1 MLAHEPLDRREVHV
15 EAVPRHDRAHRA
27 AVDLGRLQERRDVLE
42 VALEADRPDELD
54 DPQLVVAGVPEG
66 VRDPARLGHELARA
80 GEAHRVPDLD
90 AEAPGDDVG
99 VLVLARVGVQR
110 RAEKAAETRR
120 RIVEAT
126 VALHEEVGPAR
137 TTVAEVAR
145 RAGVQRLTVYNHFPD
160 ERDLLAAC
168 QAHFLAGHPPPDFEE
183 LLAAEDPVDRLR
195 AVLEALYGFYRQTEP
210 MSANVRRDAQVVP
223 ALAEVMAGE
232 AAMRE
237 QLVDGLARGLG
248 RSARVRA
255 ALAVALDF
263 GTWQILACQGLGDA
277 AAADVMVAAVRAA
290 GGALS

>member
-1 MLAHEPLDRREVHV
+1 MSTKRRYEMK
-15 EAVPRHDRAHRA
+15 A
-27 AVDLGRLQERRDVLE
+27 
-42 VALEADRPDELD
+42 
-54 DPQLVVAGVPEG
+54 
-66 VRDPARLGHELARA
+66 
-80 GEAHRVPDLD
+80 
-90 AEAPGDDVG
+90 
-99 VLVLARVGVQR
+99 

-168 QAHFLAGHPPPDFEE
+168 QAHFLAGHPPPDVGE

-195 AVLEALYGFYRQTEP
+195 GVLRALYGFYRETEP

-223 ALAEVMAGE
+223 ALAEVMSGE

-237 QLVDGLARGLG
+237 QLADGLARGFG
-248 RSARVRA
+248 RSAGVRA
-255 ALAVALDF
+255 ALALALDF
-263 GTWQILACQGLGDA
+263 GTWQILARQGLGDP
-277 AAADVMVAAVRAA
+277 AAADLMVAAVRAA
-290 GGALS
+290 SDA